1 MSESRGV
8 RRQESEVRPRGGKYF
23 GQHVLPVVRSL
34 AVIAGLALF
43 AGCGSSGS
51 SGGGG
56 GSTTPPP
63 VANSVS
69 VSINGGPANNA
80 LNVAYISVRI
90 CSAGGTTNCVT
101 VPNVQLDTG
110 SSGLRILAS
119 AQGVSGLN
127 LTQVTGSST
136 PVYECF
142 QYASGNYLWG
152 PVEQAGV
159 AMAGETATNV
169 PIQLIASGS
178 APSSVSCSSSGN
190 NLNTSTTLQANGI
203 LGVGPAVQDCGL
215 LCTTSPVLPYYWLC
229 ASSSSCS
236 SPANVPTATQVSNPV
251 AFFGSDNNGVALA
264 MNSVAATGASAATGT
279 LYFGV
284 GTQTDNALG
293 SGVKAYALSS
303 NVFGGQAYTSI
314 KAVYNGVT
322 YPAYVNSAESILFL
336 LDPATVSIASCTSNI
351 FYCPSSP
358 VSLPLTIQD
367 NNGNSAQINPSIGNG
382 ATLYDSSL
390 AQGGGPNAAFSNLA
404 GGFVPTNYDEV
415 ILGMPFFYGRTVYIG
430 IAGQTP
436 PTGIPT
442 SYAGLGYWAF

>member
-1 MSESRGV
+1 MRALSIETKLRLIIMAASGAA
-8 RRQESEVRPRGGKYF
+8 
-23 GQHVLPVVRSL
+23 LLLLTL
-34 AVIAGLALF
+34 AVIGYEFVTARETIREELQTQAQI
-43 AGCGSSGS
+43 
-51 SGGGG
+51 
-56 GSTTPPP
+56 
-63 VANSVS
+63 VADAS
-69 VSINGGPANNA
+69 ANAIIFGDN
-80 LNVAYISVRI
+80 NRE
-90 CSAGGTTNCVT
+90 
-101 VPNVQLDTG
+101 QE
-110 SSGLRILAS
+110 ILARLS
-119 AQGVSGLN
+119 HDRRIRAAAIYSGTN
-127 LTQVTGSST
+127 LVAWYPPGLPPASLGLGQAPEGSEYRFEKGRLE
-136 PVYECF
+136 V
-142 QYASGNYLWG
+142 WG

-264 MNSVAATGASAATGT
+264 MNSVAATGAATTTAAAMATGT

-336 LDPATVSIASCTSNI
+336 LDPATVSIASCSSNI

-358 VSLPLTIQD
+358 VSLPLTMQD
-367 NNGNSAQINPSIGNG
+367 YNGNSAQINPSIGNG